1 MKFSYTNMT
10 KGDSYSPNTRL
21 LESKS
26 DCNKYKKSTRIFNIH
41 TVTHV
46 SATILYY
53 ATKINPNY
61 ELGYELEAAQ
71 QLCVNNM

>member
-26 DCNKYKKSTRIFNIH
+26 DCNKYKKKTPESLIYTQLH
-41 TVTHV
+41 M
-46 SATILYY
+46 Y
-53 ATKINPNY
+53 
-61 ELGYELEAAQ
+61 Q
-71 QLCVNNM
+71 QQFFTTPQK